1 MQPCD
6 CIGASFLY
14 SGVFVEVPDKLDKGK
29 RLGMERAGFAPDEIQ
44 APSRAFSGEREGEEL
59 SAFAVLLRGLSGDDR
74 NAEPGGD
81 QIFDALLVVE
91 SGGDAKRGE
100 I

>member
-14 SGVFVEVPDKLDKGK
+14 SGVFVEVPDKFDEGK

-44 APSRAFSGEREGEEL
+44 APSRAFSREREREKPP
-59 SAFAVLLRGLSGDDR
+59 AFAVLLRGLSGDDR

-81 QIFDALLVVE
+81 QISDAFWLCL
-91 SGGDAKRGE
+91 SCGSKYCSA
-100 I
+100 